1 MTAIQQQA
9 IQLIQRLP
17 DAKIQAIITLATD
30 ELSLISYQQRSESSQ
45 KKETAFSRLEEL
57 DLHIPSD
64 FNVDKELENAI
75 GEKYGFVG

>member
-17 DAKIQAIITLATD
+17 DAKIQAIITLAAD
-30 ELSLISYQQRSESSQ
+30 ELSLLDFQQKTVSNN
-45 KKETAFSRLEEL
+45 KKTAFARLEEL
-57 DLHIPSD
+57 NLDLPSD
-64 FNVDKELENAI
+64 FDADEELENAI

>member
-45 KKETAFSRLEEL
+45 KKETAFSRL
-57 DLHIPSD
+57 
-64 FNVDKELENAI
+64 
-75 GEKYGFVG
+75 